1 MFRGLF
7 DHFLLRKVRS
17 VFMDI
22 RSGMSKFTQNED
34 FYCFVKAEYE
44 SEQQFTIQSEVH
56 TYIRYGH

>member
-56 TYIRYGH
+56 T